1 MINSVCLFDFSK
13 IRSKNIMY
21 INNYNS
27 FSYHFFE
34 NNEIINK
41 KRKIIPKNKNSIQHY
56 IKNVNVSIPSNDRL
70 KKESFLTDFY
80 NNYDNS
86 FANFC
91 GISEK
96 IYKEIYQKSQFIP
109 VINQMGDITIDI
121 TKVVKYL
128 NTFSDSK
135 QLKIQRRI
143 KKIHK
148 IPPKPKNI
156 DNILAQK
163 TFFNV
168 NNNKS
173 NNISNDIPLDEDD
186 IEGRII
192 NKTIFKEKTNI
203 SHSNSNNESDINDN
217 DNKKNDKT
225 LLNIKRKL
233 KNISISKPNNGLFD
247 TKIKSK
253 IFNLSDNSMEDKI
266 FNFKNDTNENN
277 NDLNKEAN
285 KDIIPLTNDF
295 QYKSSQPSQLDF
307 KFGEN
312 TDKNNIFNFS
322 LNEIHDLSNNSQK
335 NNINIFTP
343 LMHKEEAN
351 NNLILSPDKVLFSP
365 YNFSSIKYNS
375 LLSPNLSVNSPYNAN
390 MLNYA
395 FNFRNNEFNDT
406 IEENN
411 NVIYNKNEKKDNE
424 NDNGTIANNE
434 NDKKKKEK

>member
-1 MINSVCLFDFSK
+1 
-13 IRSKNIMY
+13 MY
-21 INNYNS
+21 INDYNS
-27 FSYHFFE
+27 FIYHFVE

-41 KRKIIPKNKNSIQHY
+41 KRKLIPKNKNSIQHY
-56 IKNVNVSIPSNDRL
+56 IKNANVSIPSNDRL
-70 KKESFLTDFY
+70 KKESFLDDFY
-80 NNYDNS
+80 KNYDNS

-96 IYKEIYQKSQFIP
+96 IYKEIYQKTQFIP
-109 VINQMGDITIDI
+109 EINQMGDIIINI
-121 TKVVKYL
+121 TKIIKYL
-128 NTFSDSK
+128 DTFSDSK
-135 QLKIQRRI
+135 QLKIHRRL

-148 IPPKPKNI
+148 IPPKDQKKFLNI
-156 DNILAQK
+156 
-163 TFFNV
+163 
-168 NNNKS
+168 NNNKT

-266 FNFKNDTNENN
+266 FNFKNDTN
-277 NDLNKEAN
+277 DLNKDIN
-285 KDIIPLTNDF
+285 KEIFPLSNDF
-295 QYKSSQPSQLDF
+295 QYKSSQPNQLDF

-312 TDKNNIFNFS
+312 SNKNNIFNFS
-322 LNEIHDLSNNSQK
+322 VNEIHDLSNNSQK

-343 LMHKEEAN
+343 LMNKEEAN
-351 NNLILSPDKVLFSP
+351 NNLILSPDKALFSP
-365 YNFSSIKYNS
+365 YNFSSIKFNS
-375 LLSPNLSVNSPYNAN
+375 LLSPNLSLNSPYNAN
-390 MLNYA
+390 GINYP
-395 FNFRNNEFNDT
+395 FNFRNNEFNDS

-411 NVIYNKNEKKDNE
+411 NAIYNTNEKKDNA
-424 NDNGTIANNE
+424 NDNGSIVDNE
-434 NDKKKKEK
+434 NIKKEKKEK